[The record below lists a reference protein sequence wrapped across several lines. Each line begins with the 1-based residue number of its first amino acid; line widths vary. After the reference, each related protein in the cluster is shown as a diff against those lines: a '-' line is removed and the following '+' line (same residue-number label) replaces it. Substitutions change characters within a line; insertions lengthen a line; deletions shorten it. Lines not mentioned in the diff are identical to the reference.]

1 MLKPNHN
8 HFLVVKKQKVY
19 KHQKR
24 QHVQQKLSFWGTQKF
39 SFLSNH
45 GFAGLLIKNS
55 EAKMKQ
61 LNPFLELES
70 IAPDFEF
77 EAMILERNNREAD
90 MLIKKGYKIKKSVW
104 SGLIAS

>member
-1 MLKPNHN
+1 M
-8 HFLVVKKQKVY
+8 
-19 KHQKR
+19 KH
-24 QHVQQKLSFWGTQKF
+24 
-39 SFLSNH
+39 
-45 GFAGLLIKNS
+45 
-55 EAKMKQ
+55 
-61 LNPFLELES
+61 LNPFIELED